1 MRSPG
6 GTRPHL
12 PGAGAACGRRALS
25 LCALA
30 ATLLALAG
38 TLLAPAS
45 TLAVSSKA
53 KAIRVEVPTPAVGDV
68 TIEAITT
75 TIPSHVAKFP
85 ELELFAANDRALPP
99 SVIALTAT
107 RTQRSR
113 RSTTFRTL
121 VLVLD
126 RRSAGA
132 TARAAAEDA
141 LAEYGRRLVQGDEP
155 EPYKGSPG
163 VYAGLSFSFT
173 GLVPSDVDTWIQE
186 QHKRNGVLIGVGV
199 QPNASSGDTD
209 VRACWALS
217 DTIRLSSTGK
227 PAPGVTYDFFSAPD
241 ALSWNHDG
249 VGQTFVNF
257 TRDCHA
263 GAGGL
268 STAFTAVGNDLGLAP
283 DALGPPILPP
293 AVKPIDKEQAE
304 LIFFGA
310 ILDGE
315 PEVAWKA
322 LEDYVLWMALDEF
335 EEFFAPS
342 SDSLA
347 TPRAPW
353 PARAASASSQRV
365 PQGGQ
370 VTKVEVRGY
379 YAGGCPVAEEVCE
392 QNLHFQDLRP
402 LPDGELEVIST
413 TQAFTLPKSPGTYS
427 FEPTNFFVQKG
438 DYIGL
443 STVGGEFMVLV
454 KDAAA
459 STDVFEGNNQ
469 DMNGDKL
476 GAAKT
481 KPASGEELNMRVTL
495 KPSE

>member
-1 MRSPG
+1 VRAPG
-6 GTRPHL
+6 GTRPHPL
-12 PGAGAACGRRALS
+12 GSGPASRRGALS
-25 LCALA
+25 LSTLA

-38 TLLAPAS
+38 ALLAPAS
-45 TLAVSSKA
+45 TLAISSKA
-53 KAIRVEVPTPAVGDV
+53 KAIRVEVPTPAIGDV

-85 ELELFAANDRALPP
+85 ELQLFAANDRALPP
-99 SVIALTAT
+99 SVLALTAT

-126 RRSAGA
+126 RRAAGA
-132 TARAAAEDA
+132 SARAAGEDP
-141 LAEYGRRLVQGDEP
+141 LAAYGRRLVEGDEP
-155 EPYKGSPG
+155 EPYKSSRG

-173 GLVPSDVDTWIQE
+173 GPVPSDVDSWIDE

-209 VRACWALS
+209 MRACWALS

-227 PAPGVTYDFFSAPD
+227 PAPGVTYGFFNAPD

-257 TRDCHA
+257 TRDCRA

-268 STAFTAVGNDLGLAP
+268 NTAFTAVGNDLGLAP

-293 AVKPIDKEQAE
+293 AVKPVGKEQAE

-310 ILDGE
+310 LLDGE

-322 LEDYVLWMALDEF
+322 LEDYVLWMVLDEF

-342 SDSLA
+342 SDALA
-347 TPRAPW
+347 APRAPW
-353 PARAASASSQRV
+353 SAHVASASSQGV
-365 PQGGQ
+365 PRNGQ

-379 YAGGCPVAEEVCE
+379 YVGGCPVAEEVCE

-443 STVGGEFMVLV
+443 ATVGGEFMVLV

-459 STDVFEGNNQ
+459 STEAFEGNDQ

-481 KPASGEELNMRVTL
+481 KSASGEELNMRVTL
-495 KPSE
+495 KPSD